1 MIFSLF
7 YKLGIGIW
15 NIMLNLIGVVSGAT
29 PDAFSPAAWQYI
41 TEVILPW
48 TQGIGASMLNLF
60 FMIGTL
66 RSVENIKEGLTTEL
80 FVEICIKA
88 VLANGLLLL
97 ALPIMQ
103 IFFEMSTDM
112 SVFVMGGTAINFDQ
126 TDIDLGAE
134 LFYMS
139 FSLIFFIVCLVCSV
153 TVFLVVYGRF
163 IQIYLLIASCPVAL
177 STLPGGSGIS
187 ASFYAWVR
195 TFLSKT
201 FSIVIIC
208 LSMAIA
214 SKMAQGTD
222 YFGSLSGLGSLI
234 DGAIQ
239 AVENMFNMI
248 ILAASVKGADV
259 FMKHAF
265 GL

>member
-1 MIFSLF
+1 MVFSLF
-7 YKLGIGIW
+7 YNLGIGIW
-15 NIMLNLIGVVSGAT
+15 NIMLNLIGAVSGTT

-48 TQGIGASMLNLF
+48 TLGISATMLNLF
-60 FMIGTL
+60 FMIGTM
-66 RSVENIKEGLTTEL
+66 RSVGNIKEGLTVEL

-88 VLANGLLLL
+88 VLANALLLL
-97 ALPIMQ
+97 ALPIMKT
-103 IFFEMSTDM
+103 FFEMSADMSIFVFGGSSMNFSQTDM
-112 SVFVMGGTAINFDQ
+112 DV
-126 TDIDLGAE
+126 GAE

-139 FSLIFFIVCLVCSV
+139 FSSIFFIVCLVCSL

-163 IQIYLLIASCPVAL
+163 LQIYLLIGTCPFAI

-187 ASFYAWVR
+187 ATFYAWFR
-195 TFLSKT
+195 SFMAKT

-214 SKMAQGTD
+214 SKMAQGVD
-222 YFGSLSGLGSLI
+222 YFGSLSGIGSLF

-239 AVENMFNMI
+239 AVENMFNMVL
-248 ILAASVKGADV
+248 LAASVKGADT
-259 FMKHAF
+259 FMRRAF